1 MSKKL
6 SFKYK
11 FRLIFVILFLVLM
24 NLGIKTINM
33 PVYLNYNNTEIVD
46 ETTNSYIEVY
56 VASGDT
62 IWNIVERNYDKID
75 KPNYIELRDVISIVI
90 DLNDGSNIKNGDVI
104 KIPAVIN

>member
-75 KPNYIELRDVISIVI
+75 KPDYIELRDVISIVI
-90 DLNDGSNIKNGDVI
+90 DLNDGSNIKIGDVI